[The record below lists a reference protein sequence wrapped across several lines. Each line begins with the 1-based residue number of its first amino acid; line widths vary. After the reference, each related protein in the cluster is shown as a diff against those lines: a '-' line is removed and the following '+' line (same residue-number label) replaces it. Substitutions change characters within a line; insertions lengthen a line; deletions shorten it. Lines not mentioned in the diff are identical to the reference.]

1 MAEYKIECKQFLGFA
16 HYGGGITT
24 EGSSTIELSDEEVT
38 TLVQL
43 IREKG
48 TSDIVK
54 LDLETSH
61 PELYAK
67 LDEAYHDMA
76 RHAEYMHWLW
86 EGFDNGYYEYDEEE
100 LMDYCERECG
110 FDFEFI
116 EEDYLDENGEIDED
130 SKEYAKS
137 SAFYDWLDDYVRSLS
152 DDDAA
157 AFMTEHMD
165 AGVDVEDVEY
175 TVNIP
180 EDIVKMAKE
189 QN

>member
-1 MAEYKIECKQFLGFA
+1 MAEYKIECEQFLGFS
-16 HYGGGITT
+16 HSGSVTT
-24 EGSSTIELSDEEVT
+24 SGESTIELSDEEVT

-48 TSDIVK
+48 TTDVGE
-54 LDLETSH
+54 LGLETSH

-110 FDFEFI
+110 FNFEFI
-116 EEDYLDENGEIDED
+116 EEDYLDENGEIDEE

-137 SAFYDWLDDYVRSLS
+137 AAFHDWLDDYVRSLS

-157 AFMTEHMD
+157 EFMRDHMD
-165 AGVDVEDVEY
+165 AEIDVDDVEY

-180 EDIVKMAKE
+180 EDIIKKAKE
-189 QN
+189 QD

>member
-1 MAEYKIECKQFLGFA
+1 MAEYKIECEQCLGFS
-16 HYGGGITT
+16 HCGPVTT
-24 EGSSTIELSDEEVT
+24 SGESTIELSDEDVA

-48 TSDIVK
+48 TTDVGK

-61 PELYAK
+61 PELYGK
-67 LDEAYHDMA
+67 LDEAYREMA

-86 EGFDNGYYEYDEEE
+86 EGYDNGYYEYDDDE

-110 FDFEFI
+110 FSFEYD
-116 EEDYLDENGEIDED
+116 ENDYLDANGDFD
-130 SKEYAKS
+130 KEEMGYAKS
-137 SAFYDWLDDYVRSLS
+137 EAFHEWLDDYVRGLS

-157 AFMTEHMD
+157 EFMNEHMD
-165 AGVDVEDVEY
+165 AAIDVDDVEY

-180 EDIVKMAKE
+180 EDIILKAKE

>member
-1 MAEYKIECKQFLGFA
+1 MAEYKIECEQFLGFS
-16 HYGGGITT
+16 HSGSVTT
-24 EGSSTIELSDEEVT
+24 SGESTIELSDEEVA

-48 TSDIVK
+48 TTDVGE
-54 LDLETSH
+54 LGLETSH

-100 LMDYCERECG
+100 LMGYCERECG
-110 FDFEFI
+110 FNFEFI
-116 EEDYLDENGEIDED
+116 EEDYLDENGEIDEE

-137 SAFYDWLDDYVRSLS
+137 AAFHDWLDDYVRSLS

-157 AFMTEHMD
+157 EFMRDHMD
-165 AGVDVEDVEY
+165 AEVDVDEVEY
-175 TVNIP
+175 TVNVP
-180 EDIVKMAKE
+180 EDIIKKAKE
-189 QN
+189 QD

>member
-1 MAEYKIECKQFLGFA
+1 MAEYKIECEQCLGFS
-16 HYGGGITT
+16 HCGPVTT
-24 EGSSTIELSDEEVT
+24 SGESTIELSDEEVA

-48 TSDIVK
+48 TADVGK

-67 LDEAYHDMA
+67 LDEAYREMA

-86 EGFDNGYYEYDEEE
+86 EGYDNGYYEYDDDE

-110 FDFEFI
+110 FFFEYDKN
-116 EEDYLDENGEIDED
+116 DYLDANGDFDE
-130 SKEYAKS
+130 EEMGYAKS
-137 SAFYDWLDDYVRSLS
+137 EAFHEWLDDYVRGLS

-157 AFMTEHMD
+157 EFMNEHMD
-165 AGVDVEDVEY
+165 AAIDVDDVEY

-180 EDIVKMAKE
+180 EDIILKAKE

>member
-16 HYGGGITT
+16 HYGGGVTT

-43 IREKG
+43 IREKE
-48 TSDIVK
+48 TTDIGE

-137 SAFYDWLDDYVRSLS
+137 SAFHDWLDDYVRSLS

-165 AGVDVEDVEY
+165 AGVDVEDAEY

>member
-1 MAEYKIECKQFLGFA
+1 MAEYKIECEQFLGFS
-16 HYGGGITT
+16 HSGSVTT
-24 EGSSTIELSDEEVT
+24 SGESTIELSDEEVA
-38 TLVQL
+38 TLVRL

-48 TSDIVK
+48 TTEIDE

-110 FDFEFI
+110 FSFEFI
-116 EEDYLDENGEIDED
+116 EEDYLDENGEIDEE

-137 SAFYDWLDDYVRSLS
+137 AAFHDWLDDYVRSLS

>member
-137 SAFYDWLDDYVRSLS
+137 SAFHEWLDDYVRSLS